1 MTWEDDAI
9 VHALEEAPR
18 ESCGLV
24 VVISGRLQYFPCEN
38 MSDDEEEFT
47 LNPEHW
53 ARCEDEGEIRYVVH
67 SHPTTG
73 PELSIADKV
82 CCEKGDLEWRVVN
95 PFKKSWA
102 SYKPCGYSAPLIG
115 RQWVWNVTD
124 CWTLVRDWFGEQGI
138 KLRDWERTTTPEEF
152 ERRPYFD
159 DCWKETGFY
168 ELEEDEQL
176 QKGDCLL
183 MGLTGVK
190 PDHMAV
196 YLGNGDILHHLRA
209 RLSSRDVYSG
219 YLQKR
224 TIRRIRHYDIDKSAS
239 RKC

>member
-1 MTWEDDAI
+1 
-9 VHALEEAPR
+9 
-18 ESCGLV
+18 
-24 VVISGRLQYFPCEN
+24 
-38 MSDDEEEFT
+38 
-47 LNPEHW
+47 
-53 ARCEDEGEIRYVVH
+53 
-67 SHPTTG
+67 
-73 PELSIADKV
+73 
-82 CCEKGDLEWRVVN
+82 
-95 PFKKSWA
+95 
-102 SYKPCGYSAPLIG
+102 
-115 RQWVWNVTD
+115 
-124 CWTLVRDWFGEQGI
+124 
-138 KLRDWERTTTPEEF
+138 TPEEF